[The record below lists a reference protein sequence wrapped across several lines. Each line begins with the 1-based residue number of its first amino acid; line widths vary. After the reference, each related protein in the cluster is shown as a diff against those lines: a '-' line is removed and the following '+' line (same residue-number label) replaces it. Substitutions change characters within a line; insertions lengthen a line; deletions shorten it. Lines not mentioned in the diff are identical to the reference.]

1 MQIGTVHR
9 VHHVFQR
16 VLVVAFPRRGAQEV
30 TVFFVVGQFLR
41 EAQFIRLLVGGD
53 AEPQEDCPVRFLHVV
68 AAHALLADQRAA
80 VNRRDVFNFA
90 VAGDFHAVIPAGDT
104 IA

>member
-1 MQIGTVHR
+1 MRFVH
-9 VHHVFQR
+9 
-16 VLVVAFPRRGAQEV
+16 A
-30 TVFFVVGQFLR
+30 
-41 EAQFIRLLVGGD
+41 
-53 AEPQEDCPVRFLHVV
+53 V

-80 VNRRDVFNFA
+80 IHRRDVFDFA